1 MAKNVKGSLQVLASA
16 KALQLLIA
24 VLFLSMGFVGFAS
37 GSGSAG
43 DLSRELSQ
51 MFGGDREILLY
62 IISAV
67 ELVCGIVLGAT
78 LFVSSIPQKFV
89 TISMTAIWIIWLAL
103 IVILDVLTI
112 DFSHLDGAQW
122 FSWIEQVVLHLIVL
136 ASIMQIQ
143 K

>member
-112 DFSHLDGAQW
+112 DQA
-122 FSWIEQVVLHLIVL
+122 
-136 ASIMQIQ
+136 IQ
-143 K
+143 YLPP

>member
-1 MAKNVKGSLQVLASA
+1 MAKDIKRSLQVLASA

-24 VLFLSMGFVGFAS
+24 ILFLSMGFVGFAS

-78 LFVSSIPQKFV
+78 LFVSSIPKNFV

-112 DFSHLDGAQW
+112 DFSRLDGAQW

>member
-78 LFVSSIPQKFV
+78 LFVSSIPKNFV

-112 DFSHLDGAQW
+112 DFSRLDGAQW